1 VTAPERITL
10 MKRLRNALLDFDA
23 FLDSGLFSLGAGT
36 RRVLSSYAAFTE
48 RFNITGV
55 PRALVGLVST
65 LFTFGAIGAVAMLA
79 LAVPAFRE
87 TSDDWLKRT
96 ELAVTFLDRYGNT
109 IGERGVKQNDT
120 VPLEDFPDALIK
132 ATLATEDRRFYE
144 HWGIDVS
151 GTLRA
156 VVSNARAGGVVQGG
170 SSLSQQLA
178 KNLFLSNER
187 TLDRKIKEAFLAL
200 WLETHLTKSEILKL
214 YLDRAYLGGGA
225 YGVDAAAR
233 YYFGKSVREVNLAEA
248 AMLAGLFKAPSKYA
262 PHINLPAARA
272 RASTVLDNLVEA
284 GFMTEG
290 QVFGA
295 RRNPATPVDR
305 RAESVP
311 DYYLDYAFGEVK
323 KLVDQFP
330 ASVVERNFIVRTG
343 LDPNIQKVADA
354 ALESSLS
361 EFGRD
366 YKVKQGGVVVMEPNG
381 TVRAMVGGRDYG
393 ESQFNR
399 ATDALRQPGSSF
411 KPFVYTVALMG
422 GMKPTTIVQDAPICL
437 GNWCPQ
443 NYGRSYMG
451 SITLQTALQHSLNT
465 VAVRLAER
473 FTRKKI
479 VELAHQM
486 GLRTPL
492 PISAPLPLGAA
503 EVTLVDMTTAY
514 AVFPNGGRSVYPH
527 AVVEM
532 RIGNG
537 DVVWRYDRD
546 APKSVQIIPQQQLYD
561 INNMLN
567 NVVENGT
574 GRRAR
579 LVNAKVAGKTG
590 TTNAYRD
597 AWFMGF
603 TGNYVCGVWFG
614 NDDYAMMNRMTGG
627 SLPAMT
633 WQKVMAY
640 AHQGIEIKP
649 IPGVSSPIP
658 KIEEPPAMVNV
669 PGLASSERPVTL
681 SPRAAERLV
690 ALEKLLKEAEQV
702 AMPEMVASAAR
713 PLPPPAPASAAP
725 APAPQGNAGSA
736 PATAAPAALPV
747 PAPPSAAP
755 APAAAPKP
763 AEHRP
768 APAVR
773 PPAAPTP
780 PAPVPYG
787 APRPPAAVGTSRTGI
802 Y

>member
-1 VTAPERITL
+1 MRGRGGAAGAAEPKPSPSRDRAQAVTEREPTDP
-10 MKRLRNALLDFDA
+10 KRPDRTRSSFGTRLRGLLLDFDA
-23 FLDSGLFSLGAGT
+23 LLDSGLFSLGART
-36 RRVLSSYAAFTE
+36 RRALSAYAAFTE
-48 RFNITGV
+48 RFNLTGV
-55 PRALVGLVST
+55 SRFAAGMASEGITLGTAGALV
-65 LFTFGAIGAVAMLA
+65 MLA
-79 LAVPAFRE
+79 LAIPAFRE

-120 VPLEDFPDALIK
+120 VPLEDIPDNLIK

-144 HWGIDVS
+144 HWGIDVA
-151 GTLRA
+151 GTFRA
-156 VVSNARAGGVVQGG
+156 VVTNARAGGVRQGG

-187 TLDRKIKEAFLAL
+187 TIERKIKEAFLAI
-200 WLETHLTKSEILKL
+200 WLETRLTKSQILKL

-262 PHINLPAARA
+262 PHVNLPAARA
-272 RASTVLDNLVEA
+272 RASTVLDNLVDA

-305 RAESVP
+305 RDDEVP

-323 KLVDQFP
+323 KLVDQLP
-330 ASVVERNFIVRTG
+330 QSVMERNFIVRTG

-354 ALESSLS
+354 ALETSLA

-366 YKVKQGGVVVMEPNG
+366 YKVKQGGIVVMEPNG
-381 TVRAMVGGRDYG
+381 TLRAMVGGRDYG

-411 KPFVYTVALMG
+411 KPYVYTVALMN
-422 GMKPTTIVQDAPICL
+422 GMKPSTIVQDAPICL

-451 SITLQTALQHSLNT
+451 SITLKTALQHSLNT

-473 FTRKKI
+473 FGRRKI
-479 VELAHQM
+479 VDLAHQM
-486 GLRTPL
+486 GIRTPL

-503 EVTLVDMTTAY
+503 EVTLFDMTSAY
-514 AVFPNGGRSVYPH
+514 AVFANAGKSVYPH

-537 DVVWRYDRD
+537 DVVWRFDRD
-546 APKSVQIIPQQQLYD
+546 APKSVQIIPTQQLND
-561 INNMLN
+561 INDMLN

-603 TGNYVCGVWFG
+603 TGNYVAGVWFG
-614 NDDYAMMNRMTGG
+614 NDDYAMMNKMTGG

-649 IPGVSSPIP
+649 IPGVTTPIP
-658 KIEEPPAMVNV
+658 KIEEPPPMVNV
-669 PGLASSERPVTL
+669 PGLAESERPVTL
-681 SPRAAERLV
+681 SPRAAERLA
-690 ALEKLLKEAEQV
+690 ALERLLKEAEV
-702 AMPEMVASAAR
+702 RLTDAS
-713 PLPPPAPASAAP
+713 
-725 APAPQGNAGSA
+725 PAPQ
-736 PATAAPAALPV
+736 
-747 PAPPSAAP
+747 
-755 APAAAPKP
+755 PAAAVTTGP
-763 AEHRP
+763 A
-768 APAVR
+768 
-773 PPAAPTP
+773 TP
-780 PAPVPYG
+780 LPAPV
-787 APRPPAAVGTSRTGI
+787 RRN
-802 Y
+802 

>member
-1 VTAPERITL
+1 MSEQKRPSLLT
-10 MKRLRNALLDFDA
+10 RLRGLLLDFDA
-23 FLDSGLFSLGAGT
+23 LVDSGLFSLGART
-36 RRVLSSYAAFTE
+36 RRAASAYAAFTE
-48 RFNITGV
+48 RFNLTGV
-55 PRALVGLVST
+55 SRWAVGMASEGFT
-65 LFTFGAIGAVAMLA
+65 LGVAGAVAMLA
-79 LAVPAFRE
+79 LAMPAFRE

-109 IGERGVKQNDT
+109 LGERGVKQNDT
-120 VPLEDFPDALIK
+120 VPLEDIPDQLIK

-144 HWGIDVS
+144 HWGIDVA
-151 GTLRA
+151 GTMRA
-156 VVSNARAGGVVQGG
+156 FVSNARAGGVVQGG

-187 TLDRKIKEAFLAL
+187 TLERKIKEAFLAI
-200 WLETHLTKSEILKL
+200 WLEARLTKSQILKL

-305 RAESVP
+305 RDDEVP
-311 DYYLDYAFGEVK
+311 DFYLDYAFGEVK
-323 KLVDQFP
+323 KLVEQLP
-330 ASVVERNFIVRTG
+330 PSVVERNFIVRTG

-354 ALESSLS
+354 ALESSLA

-366 YKVKQGGVVVMEPNG
+366 YKVKQGGIVVMEPNG
-381 TVRAMVGGRDYG
+381 TVRAMVGGSDYG

-411 KPFVYTVALMG
+411 KPFVYTVALMN
-422 GMKPTTIVQDAPICL
+422 GMKPSTMVQDAPICL

-451 SITLQTALQHSLNT
+451 SITLKTALQHSLNT

-473 FTRKKI
+473 FGRKKI
-479 VELAHQM
+479 VDLAHQM
-486 GLRTPL
+486 GLRTQL

-503 EVTLVDMTTAY
+503 EVTLFDMTTAY
-514 AVFPNGGRSVYPH
+514 AVFANAGRSVYPH

-537 DVVWRYDRD
+537 EVAWRFDRD
-546 APKSVQIIPQQQLYD
+546 APKPVQIIPTQQLND
-561 INNMLN
+561 INDMLN

-579 LVNAKVAGKTG
+579 LVNSKVAGKTG

-603 TGNYVCGVWFG
+603 TGNYVAGVWFG
-614 NDDYAMMNRMTGG
+614 NDDYAMMNKMTGG
-627 SLPAMT
+627 TLPAMT

-649 IPGVSSPIP
+649 IPGVTTPIP
-658 KIEEPPAMVNV
+658 KLDEPPPLLNV
-669 PGLASSERPVTL
+669 PGLADSERPVTL
-681 SPRAAERLV
+681 SPRSAERL
-690 ALEKLLKEAEQV
+690 AGLERLFKDAETKLV
-702 AMPEMVASAAR
+702 PGPTASI
-713 PLPPPAPASAAP
+713 AAP
-725 APAPQGNAGSA
+725 ADAPR
-736 PATAAPAALPV
+736 PVPTAAPATPM
-747 PAPPSAAP
+747 
-755 APAAAPKP
+755 
-763 AEHRP
+763 
-768 APAVR
+768 
-773 PPAAPTP
+773 PTP
-780 PAPVPYG
+780 V
-787 APRPPAAVGTSRTGI
+787 RRN
-802 Y
+802 

>member
-1 VTAPERITL
+1 MTDSQRPPPPKRRSLLT
-10 MKRLRNALLDFDA
+10 RLRGLLLDFDA
-23 FLDSGLFSLGAGT
+23 ALDSGLFSLGART
-36 RRVLSSYAAFTE
+36 RRALSAYSAFTE
-48 RFNITGV
+48 RFNLTGV
-55 PRALVGLVST
+55 PRFAVGLASDGLT
-65 LFTFGAIGAVAMLA
+65 LSAVGAMGMLA
-79 LAVPAFRE
+79 LAIPAFRE

-120 VPLEDFPDALIK
+120 IPLEDIPDQLIK

-144 HWGIDVS
+144 HWGIDVA
-151 GTLRA
+151 GTFRA
-156 VVSNARAGGVVQGG
+156 VVTNARAGGVRQGG

-187 TLDRKIKEAFLAL
+187 TIERKIKEAFLAI
-200 WLETHLTKSEILKL
+200 WLESHLTKSQILKL

-305 RAESVP
+305 RDDEVP
-311 DYYLDYAFGEVK
+311 DFYLDYAFGEVK

-330 ASVVERNFIVRTG
+330 PSVVERNFIVRTG

-354 ALESSLS
+354 ALETSLA

-381 TVRAMVGGRDYG
+381 TLRAMVGGRDYG

-411 KPFVYTVALMG
+411 KPFVYTVALMN
-422 GMKPTTIVQDAPICL
+422 GMKPSTIVQDAPICL

-451 SITLQTALQHSLNT
+451 SITLKTALQHSLNT

-473 FTRKKI
+473 FGRKRI
-479 VELAHQM
+479 VDLAHQM
-486 GLRTPL
+486 GIRTPL

-503 EVTLVDMTTAY
+503 EVTLFDMTTGY
-514 AVFPNGGRSVYPH
+514 AVFANGGRSVYPH

-532 RIGNG
+532 RIGDG
-537 DVVWRYDRD
+537 DVVWRFDRD
-546 APKSVQIIPQQQLYD
+546 APKPVQIIPIQQLND
-561 INNMLN
+561 INDMLN

-603 TGNYVCGVWFG
+603 TGNYVAGVWFG
-614 NDDYAMMNRMTGG
+614 NDDYAMMNKMTGG

-640 AHQGIEIKP
+640 AHQGIDIKP
-649 IPGVSSPIP
+649 IPGVTTPLP

-669 PGLASSERPVTL
+669 PGLATSERPVTL
-681 SPRAAERLV
+681 SPRSAERL
-690 ALEKLLKEAEQV
+690 AGLERLLKEAEV
-702 AMPEMVASAAR
+702 RLSSVSAPVPAE
-713 PLPPPAPASAAP
+713 PAPAT
-725 APAPQGNAGSA
+725 
-736 PATAAPAALPV
+736 PATPV
-747 PAPPSAAP
+747 PAP
-755 APAAAPKP
+755 
-763 AEHRP
+763 
-768 APAVR
+768 VR
-773 PPAAPTP
+773 
-780 PAPVPYG
+780 
-787 APRPPAAVGTSRTGI
+787 RN
-802 Y
+802 

>member
-1 VTAPERITL
+1 VQDEPNEKPPQEVPPQETLPPAAPPESGLPEKSAFRQ
-10 MKRLRNALLDFDA
+10 RFDNFLLEFDSV
-23 FLDSGLFSLGAGT
+23 LDSGLYGLGARA
-36 RRVLSSYAAFTE
+36 RRGLSSYAGFTE
-48 RFNITGV
+48 RFNVGRV
-55 PRALVGLVST
+55 PRFFIGLLSLAFTGAAL
-65 LFTFGAIGAVAMLA
+65 GAVVMLA
-79 LAVPAFRE
+79 LAIPAFRE

-96 ELAVTFLDRYGNT
+96 ELAVTFLDRYGNL

-120 VPLEDFPDALIK
+120 VPLEDFPDHLIK

-144 HWGIDVS
+144 HWGIDLS
-151 GTLRA
+151 GTARA
-156 VVSNARAGGVVQGG
+156 LVTNARAGGVRQGG

-187 TLDRKIKEAFLAL
+187 TIERKVKEAFLAL
-200 WLETHLTKSEILKL
+200 WLEARLSKSEILKL

-233 YYFGKSVREVNLAEA
+233 YYFGKSAREVSLAEA

-295 RRNPATPVDR
+295 RRNPATPIDR
-305 RAESVP
+305 TADAVP
-311 DYYLDYAFGEVK
+311 EYYLDYAFGEVK
-323 KLVDQFP
+323 KLVEQLPD
-330 ASVVERNFIVRTG
+330 SVSERIFVVRTG
-343 LDPNIQKVADA
+343 LDPNIQKVAEE
-354 ALESSLS
+354 ALESSLR

-366 YKVKQGGVVVMEPNG
+366 YKVKQGGIVVMEPNG

-393 ESQFNR
+393 QSQFNR

-422 GMKPTTIVQDAPICL
+422 GLKPTSRVVDAPICL

-451 SITLQTALQHSLNT
+451 AITLQTALQHSLNT

-473 FTRKKI
+473 FGRKKI
-479 VELAHQM
+479 VDLAHKM
-486 GLRTPL
+486 GIRTPL

-503 EVTLVDMTTAY
+503 EVTLADMTAAY
-514 AVFPNGGRSVYPH
+514 AVFANAGRSVWPH

-532 RIGNG
+532 RIGEG
-537 DVVWRYDRD
+537 EVVWRFDRD
-546 APKSVQIIPQQQLYD
+546 APPGEQIIPLPQVYD
-561 INNMLN
+561 INNMMN

-597 AWFMGF
+597 AWFMAF
-603 TGNYVCGVWFG
+603 TGNYVGGVWFG
-614 NDDYAMMNRMTGG
+614 NDDYSTMNRMTGG

-640 AHQGIEIKP
+640 AHQGIDIRP

-658 KIEEPPAMVNV
+658 KIDEPPPMMNV
-669 PGLASSERPVTL
+669 PGLDDIKRPVTL
-681 SPRAAERLV
+681 SVRSAERLV
-690 ALEKLLKEAEQV
+690 ALERLLKETATQKAAEV
-702 AMPEMVASAAR
+702 SAPPGATAGTAS
-713 PLPPPAPASAAP
+713 PMAP
-725 APAPQGNAGSA
+725 AP
-736 PATAAPAALPV
+736 
-747 PAPPSAAP
+747 
-755 APAAAPKP
+755 K
-763 AEHRP
+763 
-768 APAVR
+768 AVR
-773 PPAAPTP
+773 
-780 PAPVPYG
+780 
-787 APRPPAAVGTSRTGI
+787 RN
-802 Y
+802 

>member
-1 VTAPERITL
+1 MSEPERHSFLTW
-10 MKRLRNALLDFDA
+10 LRNAALDFDA
-23 FLDSGLFSLGAGT
+23 FLDSSLFGLGSRT
-36 RRVLSSYAAFTE
+36 RRALSAYAAFTE
-48 RFNITGV
+48 NFNISGI
-55 PRALVGLVST
+55 PRFFIGLASEALT
-65 LFTFGAIGAVAMLA
+65 LGTIGFVAVLA
-79 LAVPAFRE
+79 LAIPAFHE

-96 ELAVTFLDRYGNT
+96 ELAVTFLDRYGNI

-120 VPLEDFPDALIK
+120 VPLEDFPDHLIK
-132 ATLATEDRRFYE
+132 AVLATEDRRFYE

-156 VVSNARAGGVVQGG
+156 VVTNARAGGVRQGG

-187 TLDRKIKEAFLAL
+187 TIERKIKEAFLAV
-200 WLETHLTKSEILKL
+200 WLETRLTKGQILKL

-262 PHINLPAARA
+262 PHVNLPAARA
-272 RASTVLDNLVEA
+272 RASTVLDNLVDA

-305 RAESVP
+305 SDEAVP
-311 DYYLDYAFGEVK
+311 DYYLDYAFAEVK
-323 KLVDQFP
+323 KLVDQLP
-330 ASVVERNFIVRTG
+330 ASVTERIFVVRTG
-343 LDPNIQKVADA
+343 LDPNIQKVSEA
-354 ALESSLS
+354 ALDQSIR

-366 YKVKQGGVVVMEPNG
+366 YKVTQGGIVVMEPNG
-381 TVRAMVGGRDYG
+381 TLRAMVGGRDYG

-411 KPFVYTVALMG
+411 KPFVYTVALMNG
-422 GMKPTTIVQDAPICL
+422 YKPTTIVQDAPICL

-451 SITLQTALQHSLNT
+451 SITLATALQHSLNT
-465 VAVRLAER
+465 VAVRLAEK
-473 FTRKKI
+473 FGRKKI
-479 VELAHQM
+479 VDLAHQM
-486 GLRTPL
+486 GIRTPL

-503 EVTLVDMTTAY
+503 EVTLIDMTTAY
-514 AVFPNGGRSVYPH
+514 SVFANGGRSVYPH

-537 DVVWRYDRD
+537 EVVWRFDRD
-546 APKSVQIIPQQQLYD
+546 APSPVQIIPTPQLND

-579 LVNAKVAGKTG
+579 LVNSKVAGKTG

-603 TGNYVCGVWFG
+603 TGNYVAGVWFG
-614 NDDYAMMNRMTGG
+614 NDDYASMNKMTGG

-658 KIEEPPAMVNV
+658 KLDPPPPPIEV
-669 PGLASSERPVTL
+669 PGLADSLRPVTL
-681 SPRAAERLV
+681 SPKSAERLA
-690 ALEKLLKEAEQV
+690 ALERLLKEAEGV
-702 AMPEMVASAAR
+702 AGAQPAPQPRAAPAGAVSPAAPLPVA
-713 PLPPPAPASAAP
+713 PLPPTKPLRTGSTAP
-725 APAPQGNAGSA
+725 APRG
-736 PATAAPAALPV
+736 
-747 PAPPSAAP
+747 
-755 APAAAPKP
+755 
-763 AEHRP
+763 
-768 APAVR
+768 
-773 PPAAPTP
+773 
-780 PAPVPYG
+780 
-787 APRPPAAVGTSRTGI
+787 
-802 Y
+802 

>member
-1 VTAPERITL
+1 MTEPRRPSFLA
-10 MKRLRNALLDFDA
+10 RLRHALLDFDA
-23 FLDSGLFSLGAGT
+23 LLDSSLFTLGSRT
-36 RRVLSSYAAFTE
+36 RRALSAYAAFTE
-48 RFNITGV
+48 RFNLTGAS
-55 PRALVGLVST
+55 RFFAGLASEAFT
-65 LFTFGAIGAVAMLA
+65 LGTVGAVVLLA
-79 LAVPAFRE
+79 LAIPAFHE

-96 ELAVTFLDRYGNT
+96 ELAVTFLDRYGNV

-120 VPLEDFPDALIK
+120 VPLDEIPDNLIK

-144 HWGIDVS
+144 HWGIDLS

-156 VVSNARAGGVVQGG
+156 LVTNARAGGVRQGG

-178 KNLFLSNER
+178 KNLFLNNER
-187 TLDRKIKEAFLAL
+187 TLERKIKEAFLAI
-200 WLETHLTKSEILKL
+200 WLEARLTKSQILKL

-262 PHINLPAARA
+262 PHVNLPAARA

-305 RAESVP
+305 RDEAVP
-311 DYYLDYAFGEVK
+311 EYYLDYAFGEVK
-323 KLVDQFP
+323 KLVDQLP
-330 ASVVERNFIVRTG
+330 SSVTERNFVVRTG
-343 LDPNIQKVADA
+343 LDPNIQKVSEA
-354 ALESSLS
+354 AIDQSLR

-366 YKVKQGGVVVMEPNG
+366 YKVTQGGIVVMEPNG

-411 KPFVYTVALMG
+411 KPFVYTVALMNG
-422 GMKPTTIVQDAPICL
+422 FKPSTIVQDAPICL

-465 VAVRLAER
+465 VAVRLAEK
-473 FTRKKI
+473 FGRKKI
-479 VELAHQM
+479 VDLAHKM

-503 EVTLVDMTTAY
+503 EVTLVDMVTAY
-514 AVFPNGGRSVYPH
+514 SVFANGGHSVYPH

-537 DVVWRYDRD
+537 DVVWRFDHD
-546 APKSVQIIPQQQLYD
+546 APAPVQIIPRPQLVD
-561 INNMLN
+561 INSMLN

-603 TGNYVCGVWFG
+603 TGNYVAGVWFG
-614 NDDYAMMNRMTGG
+614 NDDYASMNKMTGG
-627 SLPAMT
+627 ALPAMT

-658 KIEEPPAMVNV
+658 KLDPAPAPIEV
-669 PGLASSERPVTL
+669 PGLASAMRPLTL
-681 SPRAAERLV
+681 SPKAASQLAQLERLMKD
-690 ALEKLLKEAEQV
+690 AEA
-702 AMPEMVASAAR
+702 AKAT
-713 PLPPPAPASAAP
+713 P
-725 APAPQGNAGSA
+725 APAPGSR
-736 PATAAPAALPV
+736 L
-747 PAPPSAAP
+747 
-755 APAAAPKP
+755 
-763 AEHRP
+763 
-768 APAVR
+768 
-773 PPAAPTP
+773 PPAGAPLP
-780 PAPVPYG
+780 PAKPVRTG
-787 APRPPAAVGTSRTGI
+787 AATDTSRS
-802 Y
+802 

>member
-1 VTAPERITL
+1 MLT
-10 MKRLRNALLDFDA
+10 RLRGLLLDFDA
-23 FLDSGLFSLGAGT
+23 LVDSGLFSLGART
-36 RRVLSSYAAFTE
+36 RRAASAYAAFTE
-48 RFNITGV
+48 RFNLTGV
-55 PRALVGLVST
+55 SRWAVGMASEGFT
-65 LFTFGAIGAVAMLA
+65 LGVAGAVAMLA
-79 LAVPAFRE
+79 LAMPAFRE

-109 IGERGVKQNDT
+109 LGERGVKQNDT
-120 VPLEDFPDALIK
+120 VPLEDIPDQLIK

-144 HWGIDVS
+144 HWGIDVA
-151 GTLRA
+151 GTMRA
-156 VVSNARAGGVVQGG
+156 FVSNARAGGVVQGG

-187 TLDRKIKEAFLAL
+187 TLERKIKEAFLAI
-200 WLETHLTKSEILKL
+200 WLEARLTKSQILKL

-305 RAESVP
+305 RDDEVP
-311 DYYLDYAFGEVK
+311 DFYLDYAFGEVK
-323 KLVDQFP
+323 KLVEQLP
-330 ASVVERNFIVRTG
+330 PSVVERNFIVRTG

-354 ALESSLS
+354 ALESSLA

-366 YKVKQGGVVVMEPNG
+366 YKVKQGGIVVMEPNG
-381 TVRAMVGGRDYG
+381 TVRAMVGGSDYG

-411 KPFVYTVALMG
+411 KPFVYTVALMN
-422 GMKPTTIVQDAPICL
+422 GMKPSTMVQDAPICL

-451 SITLQTALQHSLNT
+451 SITLKTALQHSLNT

-473 FTRKKI
+473 FGRKKI
-479 VELAHQM
+479 VDLAHQM
-486 GLRTPL
+486 GLRTQL

-503 EVTLVDMTTAY
+503 EVTLFDMTTAY
-514 AVFPNGGRSVYPH
+514 AVFANAGRSVYPH

-537 DVVWRYDRD
+537 EVAWRFDRD
-546 APKSVQIIPQQQLYD
+546 APKPVQIIPTQQLND
-561 INNMLN
+561 INDMLN

-579 LVNAKVAGKTG
+579 LVNSKVAGKTG

-603 TGNYVCGVWFG
+603 TGNYVAGVWFG
-614 NDDYAMMNRMTGG
+614 NDDYAMMNKMTGG
-627 SLPAMT
+627 TLPAMT

-649 IPGVSSPIP
+649 IPGVTTPIP
-658 KIEEPPAMVNV
+658 KLDEPPPLLNV
-669 PGLASSERPVTL
+669 PGLADSERPVTL
-681 SPRAAERLV
+681 SPRSAERL
-690 ALEKLLKEAEQV
+690 AGLERLFKDAETKLV
-702 AMPEMVASAAR
+702 PGPTASI
-713 PLPPPAPASAAP
+713 AAP
-725 APAPQGNAGSA
+725 ADAPR
-736 PATAAPAALPV
+736 PVPTAAPATPM
-747 PAPPSAAP
+747 
-755 APAAAPKP
+755 
-763 AEHRP
+763 
-768 APAVR
+768 
-773 PPAAPTP
+773 PTP
-780 PAPVPYG
+780 V
-787 APRPPAAVGTSRTGI
+787 RRN
-802 Y
+802 

>member
-1 VTAPERITL
+1 MSEQKRPSLLT
-10 MKRLRNALLDFDA
+10 RLRGLLLDFDA
-23 FLDSGLFSLGAGT
+23 LVDSGLFSLGART
-36 RRVLSSYAAFTE
+36 RRAASAYAAFTE
-48 RFNITGV
+48 RFNLTGV
-55 PRALVGLVST
+55 SRWAVWMASEGFT
-65 LFTFGAIGAVAMLA
+65 LGVAGAVAMLA
-79 LAVPAFRE
+79 LAMPAFRE

-109 IGERGVKQNDT
+109 LGERGVKQNDT
-120 VPLEDFPDALIK
+120 VPLEDIPDQLIK

-144 HWGIDVS
+144 HWGIDVA
-151 GTLRA
+151 GTMRA
-156 VVSNARAGGVVQGG
+156 FVSNARAGGVVQGG

-187 TLDRKIKEAFLAL
+187 TLERKIKEAFLAI
-200 WLETHLTKSEILKL
+200 WLEARLTKSQILKL

-305 RAESVP
+305 RDDEVP
-311 DYYLDYAFGEVK
+311 DFYLDYAFGEVK
-323 KLVDQFP
+323 KLVEQLP
-330 ASVVERNFIVRTG
+330 PSVVERNFIVRTG

-354 ALESSLS
+354 ALESSLA

-366 YKVKQGGVVVMEPNG
+366 YKVKQGGIVVMEPNG
-381 TVRAMVGGRDYG
+381 TVRAMVGGSDYG

-411 KPFVYTVALMG
+411 KPFVYTVALMN
-422 GMKPTTIVQDAPICL
+422 GMKPSTMVQDAPICL

-451 SITLQTALQHSLNT
+451 SITLKTALQHSLNT

-473 FTRKKI
+473 FGRKKI
-479 VELAHQM
+479 VDLAHQM
-486 GLRTPL
+486 GLRTQL

-503 EVTLVDMTTAY
+503 EVTLFDMTTAY
-514 AVFPNGGRSVYPH
+514 AVFANAGRSVYPH

-537 DVVWRYDRD
+537 EVAWRFDRD
-546 APKSVQIIPQQQLYD
+546 APKPVQIIPTQQLND
-561 INNMLN
+561 INDMLN

-579 LVNAKVAGKTG
+579 LVNSKVAGKTG

-603 TGNYVCGVWFG
+603 TGNYVAGVWFG
-614 NDDYAMMNRMTGG
+614 NDDYAMMNKMTGG
-627 SLPAMT
+627 TLPAMT

-649 IPGVSSPIP
+649 IPGVTTPIP
-658 KIEEPPAMVNV
+658 KLDEPPPLLNV
-669 PGLASSERPVTL
+669 PGLADSERPVTL
-681 SPRAAERLV
+681 SPRSAERL
-690 ALEKLLKEAEQV
+690 AGLERLFKDAETKLV
-702 AMPEMVASAAR
+702 PGPTASI
-713 PLPPPAPASAAP
+713 AAP
-725 APAPQGNAGSA
+725 ADAPR
-736 PATAAPAALPV
+736 PVPTAAPATPM
-747 PAPPSAAP
+747 
-755 APAAAPKP
+755 
-763 AEHRP
+763 
-768 APAVR
+768 
-773 PPAAPTP
+773 PTP
-780 PAPVPYG
+780 V
-787 APRPPAAVGTSRTGI
+787 RRN
-802 Y
+802 

>member
-1 VTAPERITL
+1 MPEPERPSLLT
-10 MKRLRNALLDFDA
+10 RLRNALLDFDA
-23 FLDSGLFSLGAGT
+23 FLDSSLFGLGSRM
-36 RRVLSSYAAFTE
+36 RRALSAYAAFTE
-48 RFNITGV
+48 NFNIGGI
-55 PRALVGLVST
+55 PRFFIGLTSEAFT
-65 LFTFGAIGAVAMLA
+65 LGTIGAVAVLA
-79 LAVPAFRE
+79 LAIPAFHE

-96 ELAVTFLDRYGNT
+96 ELAVTFLDRYGNI

-120 VPLEDFPDALIK
+120 VPLEDFPDHLIK

-151 GTLRA
+151 GTFRA
-156 VVSNARAGGVVQGG
+156 LVTNARAGGVRQGG

-178 KNLFLSNER
+178 KNLFLNNER
-187 TLDRKIKEAFLAL
+187 TIERKIKEAFLAI
-200 WLETHLTKSEILKL
+200 WLEARLTKSQILKL

-262 PHINLPAARA
+262 PHVNLPAARA
-272 RASTVLDNLVEA
+272 RASTVLDNLVDA

-305 RAESVP
+305 RDDAVP
-311 DYYLDYAFGEVK
+311 DYYLDYAFAEVK
-323 KLVDQFP
+323 KLVDQLP
-330 ASVVERNFIVRTG
+330 ASVTERIFVVRTG
-343 LDPNIQKVADA
+343 LDPNIQKVSEA
-354 ALESSLS
+354 AIDQSLR

-366 YKVKQGGVVVMEPNG
+366 YKVTQGGVVVMEPNG
-381 TVRAMVGGRDYG
+381 TLRAMVGGRDYG

-411 KPFVYTVALMG
+411 KPFVYTVALMNG
-422 GMKPTTIVQDAPICL
+422 FKPTTIVQDAPICL

-451 SITLQTALQHSLNT
+451 SITLKTALQHSLNT
-465 VAVRLAER
+465 VAVRLAEK
-473 FTRKKI
+473 FGRKKI
-479 VELAHQM
+479 VDLAHQM
-486 GLRTPL
+486 GLKTPL

-514 AVFPNGGRSVYPH
+514 SVFANGGRSVYPH

-532 RIGNG
+532 RVGNG
-537 DVVWRYDRD
+537 EVVWRFDRD
-546 APKSVQIIPQQQLYD
+546 APTPVQIIPTPQLND
-561 INNMLN
+561 INDMLN

-579 LVNAKVAGKTG
+579 LVNSKVAGKTG

-603 TGNYVCGVWFG
+603 TGNYVAGVWFG
-614 NDDYAMMNRMTGG
+614 NDDYASMNKMTGG
-627 SLPAMT
+627 ALPAMT

-649 IPGVSSPIP
+649 IPGVTSPIP
-658 KIEEPPAMVNV
+658 KLEETPAPIDV
-669 PGLASSERPVTL
+669 PGLADSQRPVTL
-681 SPRAAERLV
+681 SPKSSERLA
-690 ALEKLLKEAEQV
+690 ALERLMKDTDGAK
-702 AMPEMVASAAR
+702 
-713 PLPPPAPASAAP
+713 
-725 APAPQGNAGSA
+725 
-736 PATAAPAALPV
+736 AAPAAP
-747 PAPPSAAP
+747 PAATAP
-755 APAAAPKP
+755 ADRLPQPGAPLPLPKPLRTGEAAAAPK
-763 AEHRP
+763 
-768 APAVR
+768 
-773 PPAAPTP
+773 
-780 PAPVPYG
+780 G
-787 APRPPAAVGTSRTGI
+787 
-802 Y
+802 

>member
-1 VTAPERITL
+1 MT
-10 MKRLRNALLDFDA
+10 RLRNALLDFDA
-23 FLDSGLFSLGAGT
+23 FLDSGLFTLGAGT
-36 RRVLSSYAAFTE
+36 RRALSAYAAFTE
-48 RFNITGV
+48 RFNVTGFARV
-55 PRALVGLVST
+55 FVGLASD
-65 LFTFGAIGAVAMLA
+65 LFTLGAIGAVAMLA

-120 VPLEDFPDALIK
+120 VPLEDFPDTLIK

-151 GTLRA
+151 GTMRA
-156 VVSNARAGGVVQGG
+156 LVSNARAGGVVQGG

-187 TLDRKIKEAFLAL
+187 TLDRKIKEAFLAI
-200 WLETHLTKSEILKL
+200 WLESHLTKSEILKL

-305 RAESVP
+305 RAEAVP

-323 KLVDQFP
+323 KLVEQLP

-366 YKVKQGGVVVMEPNG
+366 YKVKQGGIVVSEPNG

-422 GMKPTTIVQDAPICL
+422 GMKPSTMVQDAPICL

-443 NYGRSYMG
+443 NYGRSYKG
-451 SITLQTALQHSLNT
+451 SITLETALQYSLNT

-473 FTRKKI
+473 FGRRKI
-479 VELAHQM
+479 VDLAHQM

-514 AVFPNGGRSVYPH
+514 AVFANGGRSVYPH

-537 DVVWRYDRD
+537 DVVWRFDRD
-546 APKSVQIIPQQQLYD
+546 APKSVQIIPTPQLND
-561 INNMLN
+561 INVMLN

-579 LVNAKVAGKTG
+579 LANAKVAGKTG

-614 NDDYAMMNRMTGG
+614 NDDYAQMNKMTGG

-658 KIEEPPAMVNV
+658 KIEEPPPLVDV

-702 AMPEMVASAAR
+702 AMPEVVASAAR
-713 PLPPPAPASAAP
+713 PLPPAAPAAP
-725 APAPQGNAGSA
+725 APSQSAPSQSA
-736 PATAAPAALPV
+736 PARTAPAQPAPAALPV
-747 PAPPSAAP
+747 PAPGQPPQTRPQATP
-755 APAAAPKP
+755 P
-763 AEHRP
+763 RP
-768 APAVR
+768 APTAR
-773 PPAAPTP
+773 
-780 PAPVPYG
+780 PAPQQPAPNG
-787 APRPPAAVGTSRTGI
+787 APRPPAPIGQSRSSI

>member
-1 VTAPERITL
+1 MNAREPIPLPAGPRRRSFRERIDNL
-10 MKRLRNALLDFDA
+10 LLDFDS
-23 FLDSGLFSLGAGT
+23 FLDSGLFNAGSRL
-36 RRVLSSYAAFTE
+36 RRTLSSYASFTE
-48 RFNITGV
+48 RFNISGV
-55 PRALVGLVST
+55 PRFLVGMASFGLSM
-65 LFTFGAIGAVAMLA
+65 GAIGALAVLA

-96 ELAVTFLDRYGNT
+96 ELAVTFLDRYGNV

-120 VPLEDFPDALIK
+120 VPLEDFPDHLIK

-156 VVSNARAGGVVQGG
+156 VVTNARAGGVRQGG

-187 TLDRKIKEAFLAL
+187 TIERKIKEAFLAI
-200 WLETHLTKSEILKL
+200 WLESRLSKSEILKL

-233 YYFGKSVREVNLAEA
+233 YYFGKSAREVSLAEA

-305 RAESVP
+305 NQDAVP

-323 KLVDQFP
+323 KLVEQLP
-330 ASVVERNFIVRTG
+330 TSVSERIFVVRTG
-343 LDPNIQKVADA
+343 LDPNIQKVAEA
-354 ALESSLS
+354 ALESSLN

-366 YKVKQGGVVVMEPNG
+366 YKVKQGGIVVMEPNG

-393 ESQFNR
+393 QSQFNR

-422 GMKPTTIVQDAPICL
+422 GMKPTTMVQDAPICL

-473 FTRKKI
+473 FGRRKI
-479 VELAHQM
+479 VDLAHKM
-486 GLRTPL
+486 GLRTQL

-514 AVFPNGGRSVYPH
+514 AVFANSGRSVWPH

-532 RIGNG
+532 RIGEG
-537 DVVWRYDRD
+537 DVIWRFDRD
-546 APKSVQIIPQQQLYD
+546 APASEQLIPLPQLYD
-561 INNMLN
+561 INNMMN

-579 LVNAKVAGKTG
+579 LVNSKVAGKTG

-597 AWFMGF
+597 AWFMGY
-603 TGNYVCGVWFG
+603 TGNYVAGVWFG

-627 SLPAMT
+627 SLPALT

-640 AHQGIEIKP
+640 AHQGIDIKP

-658 KIEEPPAMVNV
+658 KIEEPPPMMNV
-669 PGLASSERPVTL
+669 PGLADAQRPVTL
-681 SPRAAERLV
+681 SVRSAERLI
-690 ALEKLLKEAEQV
+690 ALERLLKEAE
-702 AMPEMVASAAR
+702 AKKAAA
-713 PLPPPAPASAAP
+713 LAAPAGSTAEMAP
-725 APAPQGNAGSA
+725 APAPGGAG
-736 PATAAPAALPV
+736 V
-747 PAPPSAAP
+747 Q
-755 APAAAPKP
+755 
-763 AEHRP
+763 RN
-768 APAVR
+768 
-773 PPAAPTP
+773 
-780 PAPVPYG
+780 
-787 APRPPAAVGTSRTGI
+787 
-802 Y
+802 

>member
-1 VTAPERITL
+1 VPPDGPRRRSFRERL
-10 MKRLRNALLDFDA
+10 SNGLLGFDS
-23 FLDSGLFSLGAGT
+23 FVDSSLFSLGAWLKRAG
-36 RRVLSSYAAFTE
+36 SSYSAFTE
-48 RFNITGV
+48 RFNIGGV
-55 PRALVGLVST
+55 PRFLVGMGSEGFT
-65 LFTFGAIGAVAMLA
+65 LGAAGSIVVLA
-79 LAVPAFRE
+79 LAVPAFHE

-120 VPLEDFPDALIK
+120 VPLEELPDHLIK

-144 HWGIDVS
+144 HWGIDIS

-156 VVSNARAGGVVQGG
+156 VVTNARAGGVVQGG

-187 TLDRKIKEAFLAL
+187 TLERKIKEAFLAV
-200 WLETHLTKSEILKL
+200 WLEWRLTKSQILKL

-233 YYFGKSVREVNLAEA
+233 YYFGKSAREVNLSEA

-272 RASTVLDNLVEA
+272 RASTVLDNLVDA

-305 RAESVP
+305 SDDAVP
-311 DYYLDYAFGEVK
+311 DYYLDYAFTEVK
-323 KLVDQFP
+323 KLVDQLP
-330 ASVVERNFIVRTG
+330 QSVVERNFIVRTG

-354 ALESSLS
+354 ALESSLA

-366 YKVKQGGVVVMEPNG
+366 YKVKQGGIVILEPNG

-411 KPFVYTVALMG
+411 KPYVYTVALMG

-451 SITLQTALQHSLNT
+451 SITLKTALQHSLNT

-473 FTRKKI
+473 FGRKKI
-479 VELAHQM
+479 VDLAHQM
-486 GLRTPL
+486 GIRTPL

-514 AVFPNGGRSVYPH
+514 AVFANGGRSVYPH

-537 DVVWRYDRD
+537 DVVWRFDRD
-546 APKSVQIIPQQQLYD
+546 APPSTQIIPTPQLND
-561 INNMLN
+561 INDMLN

-603 TGNYVCGVWFG
+603 TGNYVGGVWFG
-614 NDDYAMMNRMTGG
+614 NDDYAQMNKMTGG

-640 AHQGIEIKP
+640 AHQGIDIKP
-649 IPGVSSPIP
+649 IPGVTTPIP
-658 KIEEPPAMVNV
+658 KIDEPPPMLAV
-669 PGLASSERPVTL
+669 PGLDSVLRPVTL
-681 SPRAAERLV
+681 SPRSAERLI
-690 ALEKLLKEAEQV
+690 ALEKLLKETEAKARTTAE
-702 AMPEMVASAAR
+702 AAV
-713 PLPPPAPASAAP
+713 PSP
-725 APAPQGNAGSA
+725 SA
-736 PATAAPAALPV
+736 PLAEPV
-747 PAPPSAAP
+747 Q
-755 APAAAPKP
+755 
-763 AEHRP
+763 RN
-768 APAVR
+768 
-773 PPAAPTP
+773 
-780 PAPVPYG
+780 
-787 APRPPAAVGTSRTGI
+787 
-802 Y
+802 

>member
-1 VTAPERITL
+1 MT
-10 MKRLRNALLDFDA
+10 RLRHVLLD
-23 FLDSGLFSLGAGT
+23 LDSLLDSSLYALGSRA
-36 RRVLSSYAAFTE
+36 RRMLSGYAAFTE
-48 RFNITGV
+48 RFNLTGV
-55 PRALVGLVST
+55 ARVGASLASEALT
-65 LFTFGAIGAVAMLA
+65 LGAIGAVGVLA
-79 LAVPAFRE
+79 LAIPAFHE

-96 ELAVTFLDRYGNT
+96 ELAVTFLDRYGNV

-120 VPLEDFPDALIK
+120 VPLEDFPDTLIK
-132 ATLATEDRRFYE
+132 ATLATEDRRFFE

-151 GTLRA
+151 GTFRA
-156 VVSNARAGGVVQGG
+156 LVSNARAGGVVQGG

-187 TLDRKIKEAFLAL
+187 TFERKIKEAFLAI
-200 WLETHLTKSEILKL
+200 WLEARLSKSEILKL

-248 AMLAGLFKAPSKYA
+248 AMMAGLFKAPSKYA
-262 PHINLPAARA
+262 PHVNLPAARA

-305 RAESVP
+305 HQDAVP
-311 DYYLDYAFGEVK
+311 GYYLDYAFTEVK
-323 KLVDQFP
+323 K
-330 ASVVERNFIVRTG
+330 VVEQLPSSVTERIFVVRTA
-343 LDPNIQKVADA
+343 LDPSLQKASEA
-354 ALESSLS
+354 ALEQSLT

-366 YKVKQGGVVVMEPNG
+366 YHVSQGGVVLMEPNG
-381 TVRAMVGGRDYG
+381 TLRAMVGGRDYG
-393 ESQFNR
+393 ASQFNR
-399 ATDALRQPGSSF
+399 STDALRQPGSSF
-411 KPFVYTVALMG
+411 KPFVYTVALMNG
-422 GMKPTTIVQDAPICL
+422 YKPSTIVQDAPICL

-451 SITLQTALQHSLNT
+451 SITLKTALQHSLNT
-465 VAVRLAER
+465 VAVRLAQKFGR
-473 FTRKKI
+473 QNI
-479 VELAHQM
+479 VDLAHKM

-503 EVTLVDMTTAY
+503 EVTLFDMTTAY
-514 AVFPNGGRSVYPH
+514 CVFANGGESVYPH

-546 APKSVQIIPQQQLYD
+546 APKPVRIIPTPQLHD
-561 INNMLN
+561 INDMLN

-579 LVNAKVAGKTG
+579 LVNSKVAGKTG

-603 TGNYVCGVWFG
+603 TGNYVGGVWFG
-614 NDDYAMMNRMTGG
+614 NDDYSQMNKMTGG

-633 WQKVMAY
+633 WQKVMAF
-640 AHQGIEIKP
+640 AHKDAEIKP

-658 KIEEPPAMVNV
+658 DIGTPPQPLDVTGLETASR
-669 PGLASSERPVTL
+669 PLTLSRGAARQLAS
-681 SPRAAERLV
+681 
-690 ALEKLLKEAEQV
+690 LEILLREAE
-702 AMPEMVASAAR
+702 ALPASGTGADAREPAAR
-713 PLPPPAPASAAP
+713 DAPVETAPLPQRKPSVLPAGQRTGALTEPGGA
-725 APAPQGNAGSA
+725 QGEAEGGSA
-736 PATAAPAALPV
+736 PAHLAA
-747 PAPPSAAP
+747 
-755 APAAAPKP
+755 
-763 AEHRP
+763 RP
-768 APAVR
+768 D
-773 PPAAPTP
+773 
-780 PAPVPYG
+780 
-787 APRPPAAVGTSRTGI
+787 
-802 Y
+802 